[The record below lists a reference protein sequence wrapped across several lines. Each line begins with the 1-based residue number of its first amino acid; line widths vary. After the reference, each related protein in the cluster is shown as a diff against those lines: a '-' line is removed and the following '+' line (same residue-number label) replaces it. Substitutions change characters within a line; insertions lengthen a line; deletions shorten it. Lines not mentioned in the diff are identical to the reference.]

1 MNGNR
6 PETPLM
12 RLSGRVNVLCE
23 AALFA
28 TILLMTAVSILQIVC
43 RLFFKALTWSEE
55 LNCFLLVF
63 ASFFGVCVA
72 FRRGSNITVN
82 FLRDA
87 LPVRAH
93 RAALL
98 AAEIA
103 GIFFFAAVGWYG
115 AVLCVNER
123 SQVASSSPIS
133 ISWMYLVFPLTSVI
147 TILHLCARLYDMIT
161 RWAGGEAD

>member
-1 MNGNR
+1 M
-6 PETPLM
+6 
-12 RLSGRVNVLCE
+12 CE

-28 TILLMTAVSILQIVC
+28 TIALMTAVTLLQIVC
-43 RLFFKALTWSEE
+43 RLLFKALTWSEE

-72 FRRGSNITVN
+72 FMRGSNITVN

-87 LPVRAH
+87 LPAYAR

-103 GIFFFAAVGWYG
+103 GIVFFAAVGWYG

-123 SQVASSSPIS
+123 FQVASSIPIS

-147 TILHLCARLYDMIT
+147 TILHLCARLHEMIT
-161 RWAGGEAD
+161 RWARGEAD

>member
-1 MNGNR
+1 MNVNH

-12 RLSGRVNVLCE
+12 KLSDRVNVLCE

-28 TILLMTAVSILQIVC
+28 TISLMTIVTILQIVC

-87 LPVRAH
+87 LPGHAH
-93 RAALL
+93 RAALI

-103 GIFFFAAVGWYG
+103 GIVFFAVVGWYG
-115 AVLCVNER
+115 AVLCINER
-123 SQVASSSPIS
+123 SQVASSIPIS

-147 TILHLCARLYDMIT
+147 TILHLCARLYEMIT
-161 RWAGGEAD
+161 RWVRGEAD